1 MENEKTVIDV
11 EDVGFKVN
19 IQRLLRDVKKMTDK
33 LILRKTI
40 TKHDKEFIEL
50 ILDKSEQVLTNLPTE
65 MEGYWS
71 VDVLELESC
80 ALKIEYKA
88 YNGVKE

>member
-1 MENEKTVIDV
+1 MENEKTVINV

-71 VDVLELESC
+71 VAVLERESC